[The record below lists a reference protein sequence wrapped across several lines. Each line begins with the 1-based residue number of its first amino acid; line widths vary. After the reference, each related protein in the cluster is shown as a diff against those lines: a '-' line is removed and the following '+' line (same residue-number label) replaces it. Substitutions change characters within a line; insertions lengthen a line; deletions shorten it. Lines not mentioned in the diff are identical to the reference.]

1 VDKAVTQEWLAAA
14 KELTEQ
20 MKRYQ
25 GVAMLQLFKK
35 QQRAQVGP
43 SSPYSR
49 WCW

>member
-1 VDKAVTQEWLAAA
+1 
-14 KELTEQ
+14 

-43 SSPYSR
+43 SSPFLGGV
-49 WCW
+49 